1 MSPGIRVCDRIC
13 EFVEEMDRAG
23 IWRNLVLTRLREMES
38 EQGRAEQLRASI
50 LKGNT

>member
-1 MSPGIRVCDRIC
+1 
-13 EFVEEMDRAG
+13 MDRAG

-38 EQGRAEQLRASI
+38 ERGRAERLRASI